1 MMPAAWRKSL
11 QAYRLDIK
19 SMAMRITSA
28 IAAASLTAFVVP
40 LPAYAA
46 SSGWHDSEG
55 GRIRL
60 VTAGQPDASG
70 QLNGVLQIDLKPGW
84 KTYWRDPGDSGV
96 PPQIT
101 VDGERIREAKL
112 AFPAPVRHD
121 DGYSEWAGYDRSVLL
136 PVSFTLPD
144 RALPEGGIAAT
155 VLIGICEKIC
165 VPVHADLVVEA
176 ANPTHAVIEEALVR
190 NAQAAL
196 PGPATPAFGASL
208 AGSHGKAMTVAASLP
223 QAAQSAELFVAGED
237 GYAFG
242 TPVAKAGDGKFTFE
256 VPVLSRPAE
265 KPSGEGVPY
274 TLTSSGGAVSGFL
287 PYP

>member
-1 MMPAAWRKSL
+1 
-11 QAYRLDIK
+11 
-19 SMAMRITSA
+19 MAMRITSA
-28 IAAASLTAFVVP
+28 IAAASLAAFVAP
-40 LPAYAA
+40 LPAYAG

-60 VTAGQPDASG
+60 VTASQPDASG

-101 VDGERIREAKL
+101 VDGEQIREAKM

-144 RALPEGGIAAT
+144 GALPEGGIAAT
-155 VLIGICEKIC
+155 VLVGICEKIC
-165 VPVHADLVVEA
+165 IPVHADLVVETA
-176 ANPTHAVIEEALVR
+176 HPTHAVIEEALVR

-196 PGPATPAFGASL
+196 PGAPTPGFGASL
-208 AGSHGKAMTVAASLP
+208 ASSHGTAMMVTASVP
-223 QAAQSAELFVAGED
+223 QSTQSAELFVAGED